1 MWMLSGW
8 QVKSQAALPPW
19 SSWNLWSRN
28 SSQKAGPGESKPKRI
43 SKVKGPVSC
52 CGFLR
57 VQNLK
62 VRRGTRIITKW
73 LSSKG
78 VPDYIQNRQYDIIQ
92 NSFKRYFI
100 QNVSFTDVLAAKS
113 SVVLW
118 TMWTMCDEHLALFC
132 GKTQNV
138 CLWNGGQKLQ
148 MWTMSLPQSSSHLKL
163 VILKWTHLSHGYE
176 DHLEMQ
182 WHILHCKSQVFSCTS
197 LSCWLTTQ
205 KNTLRGPRVIA
216 MLILQVVSQVFVCLV
231 TFIAN
236 WTSFW
241 PQIKWNG
248 WHSTYDNSIWL
259 FFVHIP
265 LMWHEG
271 KSIR

>member
-1 MWMLSGW
+1 MIGN
-8 QVKSQAALPPW
+8 VHE
-19 SSWNLWSRN
+19 
-28 SSQKAGPGESKPKRI
+28 GESNKDR
-43 SKVKGPVSC
+43 
-52 CGFLR
+52 
-57 VQNLK
+57 
-62 VRRGTRIITKW
+62 KW
-73 LSSKG
+73 HFDHVHEKIKCEQCVCAQS
-78 VPDYIQNRQYDIIQ
+78 
-92 NSFKRYFI
+92 
-100 QNVSFTDVLAAKS
+100 
-113 SVVLW
+113 
-118 TMWTMCDEHLALFC
+118 

-182 WHILHCKSQVFSCTS
+182 WHILHCKSQIFSCTS